1 MFPVHLQPVCH
12 HTEEPNIKEIPP
24 LLVFAWHTIGKGTDA
39 VLPVPMRQIEKE
51 LLDRP
56 VMGNTPGVHVTLHV
70 IFDCRYPFQLRLE
83 TDAFNRLGRHRAIV
97 RKQRMS
103 FAILLASLHPVEPQL
118 ITPCHKLFHLHRHQ
132 HPPGHTGPYA
142 AMFFFPVDVPERR
155 PQLHLL
161 LPAERVYQGK
171 TDGIFLRDGGLPAF
185 TRQMHD
191 ELFPSFIATVFRPD
205 LPKGVGKAGF
215 IKERY
220 AFVAFI
226 AGRHA
231 QQRVRLGIVCLACR
245 HRSRHLQRLF
255 QADRQGIRIIIQVGI
270 IRHTA
275 SLFRRRASFFFP
287 FDGQLELCF
296 VIASCTK
303 AGMGVKKAHMPFRL
317 RQRTV
322 RQGKRNHDFNA
333 PSARSYKRSECLRK
347 SRRPVPY
354 GSRLRLT
361 DQVTDTEQHQSC
373 IGGHTD
379 PLIIPLQRN
388 AKQNYRYLFCCK
400 AFYPGSQ
407 IRNVLPQGGHRL
419 PAIFRFHGVQDNA

>member
-1 MFPVHLQPVCH
+1 M
-12 HTEEPNIKEIPP
+12 
-24 LLVFAWHTIGKGTDA
+24 
-39 VLPVPMRQIEKE
+39 
-51 LLDRP
+51 
-56 VMGNTPGVHVTLHV
+56 
-70 IFDCRYPFQLRLE
+70 
-83 TDAFNRLGRHRAIV
+83 
-97 RKQRMS
+97 
-103 FAILLASLHPVEPQL
+103 
-118 ITPCHKLFHLHRHQ
+118 
-132 HPPGHTGPYA
+132 
-142 AMFFFPVDVPERR
+142 
-155 PQLHLL
+155 
-161 LPAERVYQGK
+161 
-171 TDGIFLRDGGLPAF
+171 
-185 TRQMHD
+185 
-191 ELFPSFIATVFRPD
+191 
-205 LPKGVGKAGF
+205 
-215 IKERY
+215 
-220 AFVAFI
+220 
-226 AGRHA
+226 
-231 QQRVRLGIVCLACR
+231 
-245 HRSRHLQRLF
+245 F

-296 VIASCTK
+296 VIASRTK

-354 GSRLRLT
+354 GSRLRII
-361 DQVTDTEQHQSC
+361 DQVADTEQHQSC
-373 IGGHTD
+373 ISSHTD